1 MLEQTKE
8 FYVFKPEDHEVIP
21 IFCPI
26 CDFAMRTFDD
36 IISFKEDKC
45 CLECSNFFIKGKNEL
60 DKSSE
65 KFRLYLKKRISQNN
79 FSFDFK

>member
-1 MLEQTKE
+1 MFNQSKE
-8 FYVFKPEDHEVIP
+8 FYIFKPQEHEAIP

-36 IISFKEDKC
+36 ILSFKEDKC
-45 CLECSNFFIKGKNEL
+45 CLECSTFFIKGKIDP
-60 DKSSE
+60 DKNSE
-65 KFRLYLKKRISQNN
+65 KFKNYLKKRISQNN